1 MIANFENIIEK
12 HRRLQEELAKPE
24 IALDPSASMPLLKE
38 IKDLT
43 PLVERI
49 ERFRSLTAQ
58 LEETRKLLGASDDEL
73 NQLAEEEMHRLS
85 DEMQRVTEDIKSL
98 LLPRDEADERNAIL
112 EIRAGTGGEE
122 AALFA
127 GDLYRMYS
135 KFAEMK
141 RWKWEPVSLSEAE
154 AGGIKEV
161 IVEVS
166 GHGVYGLLK
175 WESGVHRVQ
184 RVPTTEAQGRIHTS
198 AATVAVLPEAEEA
211 DVQIRPDD
219 LRIDTYRSSG
229 AGGQH
234 VNRTESA
241 IRITHLPTGLVV
253 AIQDERSQ
261 IKNKAK
267 AMKLLASRLLART
280 RDAEAS
286 KISADRKS
294 QVGSGDRSEK
304 IRTYNFPQNRVTDH
318 RIDLTLYKLDR
329 VMEGDIG
336 EIIEALKI
344 DDRTRKLEQ
353 ETEAAAR

>member
-1 MIANFENIIEK
+1 MFNNLDSILEK
-12 HRRLQEELAKPE
+12 HRRLNEELARPE
-24 IALDPSASMPLLKE
+24 VSMDPSASMPLLREVKE
-38 IKDLT
+38 LA
-43 PLVERI
+43 PLVEKI
-49 ERFRSLTAQ
+49 GQYHKLTGQ
-58 LEETRKLLGASDDEL
+58 LEQARHIVQGSDADMRALAEDEITRLNDEL
-73 NQLAEEEMHRLS
+73 QS
-85 DEMQRVTEDIKSL
+85 IGEDIKTL
-98 LLPRDEADERNAIL
+98 LLPRDAADERNAIL

-127 GDLYRMYS
+127 ADLYRMYA
-135 KFAEMK
+135 KFAEAR
-141 RWKWEPVSLSEAE
+141 RWKWEPVSMSEAE

-161 IVEVS
+161 IVEVR
-166 GHGVYGLLK
+166 GDGAFGTLK
-175 WESGVHRVQ
+175 WESGTHRVQ
-184 RVPTTEAQGRIHTS
+184 RVPVTEAQGRIHTS
-198 AATVAVLPEAEEA
+198 AATVAVLPEAEER

-219 LRIDTYRSSG
+219 IRIDTYRSSG

-267 AMKLLASRLLART
+267 AMKLLLSRLLARS
-280 RDAEAS
+280 REEEAS
-286 KISADRKS
+286 KVSESRKS

-329 VMEGDIG
+329 VIEGDLD
-336 EIIEALKI
+336 EIIEGLRL
-344 DDRTRKLEQ
+344 DDRRRKLERGM
-353 ETEAAAR
+353 EEAAK